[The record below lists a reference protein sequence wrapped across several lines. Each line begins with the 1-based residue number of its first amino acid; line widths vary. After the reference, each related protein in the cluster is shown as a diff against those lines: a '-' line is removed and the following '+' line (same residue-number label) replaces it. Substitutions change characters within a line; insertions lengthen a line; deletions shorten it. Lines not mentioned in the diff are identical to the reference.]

1 MRKDKWGTPEGQAY
15 QSARTRC
22 TNPSHI
28 SWKHYGG
35 RGIQFLFTSFEQF
48 LAELGPRPEGHELDR
63 INNDG
68 HYEPGNVRWA
78 TGTDQIQNRRPFKH
92 KNPSHLKGTRK
103 QRKTRGAYGNGYVFE
118 RHGAWFLQY
127 YQSDGTRKAVKLAPV
142 DREHSS
148 ANCRAI
154 RLLRQKHMMGMT
166 IAPRS
171 TAKDMRVVDF
181 WESVY
186 LPYCEK
192 EWKGTGMRPTTV
204 RGFKQIWEQ
213 RLKDHFGNVT
223 VQNYQ
228 AEAARR
234 FLQSLKTKLGKN
246 TLKHIR
252 ALASAMFSEA
262 VERGIRADN
271 PWHVKL
277 PKDCKDPNDTQH
289 YTREEAEDIITA
301 LVAHV
306 DAQLVIA
313 LACFLGLGPAEIAGL
328 QWGDVD
334 AEWIHIRRNKPEHGE
349 VGPPKTKERAASLPI
364 LDEVR
369 VPLELWR
376 TKSENAGD
384 GDWIIPDLHNMVA
397 RVIRPHIEG
406 KQFVRKGQP
415 QRCVRCDKVPAASG
429 VAWKALYSGR
439 RGAITHAINISG
451 NIALG
456 QRLARHASSATTT
469 AFYHKVMPDGQF
481 MDGMKRLKK

>member
-1 MRKDKWGTPEGQAY
+1 MWCME
-15 QSARTRC
+15 
-22 TNPSHI
+22 
-28 SWKHYGG
+28 
-35 RGIQFLFTSFEQF
+35 
-48 LAELGPRPEGHELDR
+48 
-63 INNDG
+63 
-68 HYEPGNVRWA
+68 EP
-78 TGTDQIQNRRPFKH
+78 
-92 KNPSHLKGTRK
+92 TRK
-103 QRKTRGAYGNGYVFE
+103 QRKARGAYGNGYVFE
-118 RHGAWFLQY
+118 RHGAWYLQY
-127 YQSDGTRKAVKLAPV
+127 YQNGARKTVQLAPV
-142 DREHSS
+142 DREHNS
-148 ANCRAI
+148 ATCRAI
-154 RLLRQKHMMGMT
+154 RLLRQRHMMGVT
-166 IAPRS
+166 LTPRS

-181 WESVY
+181 WESLY
-186 LPYCEK
+186 LPYCDPQDETTKPTEK
-192 EWKGTGMRPTTV
+192 WKGTGMRASTV
-204 RGFKQIWEQ
+204 RGFKQVWNQ
-213 RLKDHFGNVT
+213 HLKDHFGNVT
-223 VQNYQ
+223 IQNYQ

-262 VERGIRADN
+262 IERNLRTEAN

-289 YTREEAEDIITA
+289 YTREEAEDIITS

-349 VGPPKTKERAASLPI
+349 VGPPKTKERAASLPV

-376 TKSENAGD
+376 KQSQSTGD

-406 KQFVRKGQP
+406 EKFMRKGQV
-415 QRCVRCDKVPAASG
+415 QKCVRCDKVPAASR
-429 VAWKALYSGR
+429 VPWKALYSGR
-439 RGAITHAINISG
+439 RGAITHAINVSG

-481 MDGMKRLKK
+481 LDGMKKLNGKRG